1 MAAITQQQVL
11 ELFNVIGAIS
21 NSDEILMQSA
31 QGNAAVKITA
41 ELFRA
46 YLNQD
51 FTITI
56 NEQGYW
62 TVGGSSTGVQAT
74 PMMRNN
80 NGDLEFS
87 TDRGYTW
94 HLLIPI
100 DDLMPELTPE
110 QIASLK
116 VDLTDLTE
124 EDIALLQAP
133 AREAAADLEAVKT
146 QVNAA
151 KEAANEAAG
160 NANAKAELALQAAG
174 AANQAAQAAQTAEG
188 HAEAVAGLANQYAEA
203 ANQAAQAAQA
213 ASTIPIIDVEG
224 SSADIY
230 PGRLYR
236 WASASAITVNIL
248 GNEAGKMNEY
258 MLQFKVTNAN
268 FTLQTVPAVTWA
280 EEPEFELNRTYQV
293 SIVNGLAIYA
303 GWDISG

>member
-94 HLLIPI
+94 HLLIPL

-133 AREAAADLEAVKT
+133 AREAAAM
-146 QVNAA
+146 AA
-151 KEAANEAAG
+151 RLRELTLTVT
-160 NANAKAELALQAAG
+160 AKGGG
-174 AANQAAQAAQTAEG
+174 A
-188 HAEAVAGLANQYAEA
+188 
-203 ANQAAQAAQA
+203 
-213 ASTIPIIDVEG
+213 
-224 SSADIY
+224 
-230 PGRLYR
+230 GRLFGSVTSQEISDALKEQEGIDLDR
-236 WASASAITVNIL
+236 RKIVIEDSIKTVGLYTVKVKL
-248 GNEAGKMNEY
+248 GFGIDAP
-258 MLQFKVTNAN
+258 LKVDV
-268 FTLQTVPAVTWA
+268 Q
-280 EEPEFELNRTYQV
+280 EK
-293 SIVNGLAIYA
+293 
-303 GWDISG
+303 